1 MRYGIDVDEPMSLSS
16 ISAAILGMSRDRTR
30 NLERSA
36 LEAIR
41 NSSVD
46 LQGYLAG

>member
-1 MRYGIDVDEPMSLSS
+1 
-16 ISAAILGMSRDRTR
+16 MSRDRTR

-41 NSSVD
+41 NRSGD
-46 LQGYLAG
+46 LEVYLAS